1 MKKWICLFVFFVFLQ
16 ASAQYSY
23 TYTDPCTLQ
32 SRSVFVPAGGG
43 VMVNYFDNHNIFTAN
58 DFSSGVFD
66 SWIATV
72 SQQNSNSP
80 CQSITTTI
88 TNNVNTAVVSNTVN
102 ILTNVVAISSLA
114 QSMASISSS
123 IGGTMSS
130 TAGGISS
137 MDLGNSVDNNQT
149 NSNEKTDSKDGGNSG
164 SVGSNQTNNQ
174 NEGSSSSS
182 TPAGG
187 NNSPAGGTNT
197 SQGGSTPSTNQP
209 TKGGKQTPQ
218 SPVSTGTNT
227 APTTTTNGTI
237 NTNGGN
243 TGTVGQ
249 TTPNSTIPANSTTPS
264 GTGASTA
271 AQGGTSSVS
280 VPTGSNESTNT
291 AGEGSTANSI
301 SNVIDG
307 GSSDG
312 SAGGGSTSSSSKKQ
326 ANAKTSSGSL
336 IASGDMVAISNTDGI
351 TANQYKFVGSIT
363 HANTRGTRIK
373 GVLFNYTTGV
383 NNMNVTL
390 YKSWINKK
398 RTLNLIVANST
409 MIDFEK
415 NIFNTTT
422 GLESYKVNKS
432 LTGMFGLNFTAGK
445 MGEREFLNLSAVGGG
460 HVSTKVTDKI
470 STSFLVL
477 AVYSPFTQFY
487 DGKWWNAGVLFVPFS
502 SWDFKITKTFKYNVS
517 FTGVY
522 EMNQSFLNYQILTG
536 GKIAF

>member
-1 MKKWICLFVFFVFLQ
+1 MKKWIYLFVFFVSLQ

-32 SRSVFVPAGGG
+32 SKSVFVPAGGG
-43 VMVNYFDNHNIFTAN
+43 VMVSYFDNHNIFTAN

-66 SWIATV
+66 NWIASV
-72 SQQNSNSP
+72 SQQNTSSP
-80 CQSITTTI
+80 CQAITTTI
-88 TNNVNTAVVSNTVN
+88 TNNVNTIVVSNTVG

-123 IGGTMSS
+123 VGSTMTS

-174 NEGSSSSS
+174 NEGSPSSS
-182 TPAGG
+182 TPTGG
-187 NNSPAGGTNT
+187 NNSPAGGTST
-197 SQGGSTPSTNQP
+197 SQGGSTTGTNQP
-209 TKGGKQTPQ
+209 TQGGKQTTQ
-218 SPVSTGTNT
+218 SPVSTGT
-227 APTTTTNGTI
+227 
-237 NTNGGN
+237 
-243 TGTVGQ
+243 
-249 TTPNSTIPANSTTPS
+249 TTPS
-264 GTGASTA
+264 NVTPAGTNTA
-271 AQGGTSSVS
+271 VPGGTSSTTIK
-280 VPTGSNESTNT
+280 PGSNEVSSTSS
-291 AGEGSTANSI
+291 EGSTANSI

-373 GVLFNYTTGV
+373 GVLFNFTTGV

-409 MIDFEK
+409 MMDFDK

-422 GLESYKVNKS
+422 GLESYKINKS
-432 LTGMFGLNFTAGK
+432 ITTMLGLNFTAGK

-460 HVSTKVTDKI
+460 HVSTKVTDRV

-477 AVYSPFTQFY
+477 GVYSPFTQFY
-487 DGKWWNAGVLFVPFS
+487 DGKWWNAGVLFVPFN

-536 GKIAF
+536 GKITF

>member
-1 MKKWICLFVFFVFLQ
+1 MKKWICLFLFFVFLQ
-16 ASAQYSY
+16 VSAQYSY

-43 VMVNYFDNHNIFTAN
+43 VMVSYFDNHNIFTAN

-66 SWIATV
+66 NWIASV
-72 SQQNSNSP
+72 SQQNTSSP

-88 TNNVNTAVVSNTVN
+88 TNNVNTAVVSNTVG

-123 IGGTMSS
+123 VGSTVTS
-130 TAGGISS
+130 TAGGISTT
-137 MDLGNSVDNNQT
+137 DLGTSVDNNQT

-174 NEGSSSSS
+174 NERS
-182 TPAGG
+182 TAPGTTTGG
-187 NNSPAGGTNT
+187 NNSPAGGTST
-197 SQGGSTPSTNQP
+197 GQGGSTPSTNQP
-209 TKGGKQTPQ
+209 
-218 SPVSTGTNT
+218 
-227 APTTTTNGTI
+227 
-237 NTNGGN
+237 
-243 TGTVGQ
+243 
-249 TTPNSTIPANSTTPS
+249 
-264 GTGASTA
+264 
-271 AQGGTSSVS
+271 AQGGEQTTKPSVKPASETTTGSTSS
-280 VPTGSNESTNT
+280 GN
-291 AGEGSTANSI
+291 TANSV
-301 SNVIDG
+301 SNAIDG
-307 GSSDG
+307 GSSEG
-312 SAGGGSTSSSSKKQ
+312 GNSSGGSTSSSSKKQ

-373 GVLFNYTTGV
+373 GVLFNFTTGI

-390 YKSWINKK
+390 YKSWINKS
-398 RTLNLIVANST
+398 RSLNLIVANSS
-409 MIDFEK
+409 MMDFEK
-415 NIFNTTT
+415 NFFNTTT
-422 GLESYKVNKS
+422 GLESYKINKKITAM
-432 LTGMFGLNFTAGK
+432 LGLNFTAGK

-460 HVSTKVTDKI
+460 HINTKVTDRI
-470 STSFLVL
+470 STSFLTL

-522 EMNQSFLNYQILTG
+522 EMNESFLNYQILTG
-536 GKIAF
+536 GKITF